1 MLCDMAGR
9 KLKSRLTE
17 DQAIEAREAIEF
29 LVKCGYVKRFS
40 HLARMLGTSD
50 TCISHWRDGYSNPSL
65 EEFQK
70 IMELVDK
77 AKKFL
82 EDISKAGANAPIHDN
97 YIGNGVAVHSE
108 SIAKAEAVC
117 NALRLRIATAIT
129 KLEGLDNDMRQRILQ
144 IILES

>member
-1 MLCDMAGR
+1 MLCYMAGR

-17 DQAIEAREAIEF
+17 DQAIEAREALEF
-29 LVKCGYVKRFS
+29 LVECGYVKRFS
-40 HLARMLGTSD
+40 HLARMLGTNDACMSR
-50 TCISHWRDGYSNPSL
+50 WRDGSSKPSF
-65 EEFQK
+65 EDFQK

-108 SIAKAEAVC
+108 SVAKAEAVC
-117 NALRLRIATAIT
+117 NAMRLRIVTAIT
-129 KLEGLDNDMRQRILQ
+129 KLDGLDNDMRQRILQ
-144 IILES
+144 IVLES